1 MTDLLAFTA
10 MLETAFA
17 PGTLDQD
24 AAHRLGGGREE
35 VTAAVPVLV
44 CTTAYQPQ
52 ISLVN
57 EGRGIQRLTR
67 LFLGQFARRQAP
79 QFVVH
84 ERQQLLG
91 GVRVA
96 LFNGGENDGNLIH
109 RLARAKQA

>member
-1 MTDLLAFTA
+1 
-10 MLETAFA
+10 MLVTSFA
-17 PGTLDQD
+17 ASIFNEN
-24 AAHRLGGGREE
+24 AAHGLGGSREE